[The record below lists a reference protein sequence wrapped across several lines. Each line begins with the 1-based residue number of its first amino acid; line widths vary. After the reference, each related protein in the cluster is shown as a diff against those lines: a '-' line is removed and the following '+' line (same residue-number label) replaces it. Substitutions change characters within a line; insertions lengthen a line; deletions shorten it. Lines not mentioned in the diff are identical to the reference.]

1 MATLCKRLLVPHAQ
15 LWIIVLT
22 AGMISATKTR
32 SEQNIDTSCSRF
44 QQYPRYVAAKKNTKV
59 HFICHHQNG
68 SNIRWYKMSEQDGI
82 PQMVKSALPKIEVVL
97 KDTTSEMTINKIQ
110 YEDNGI
116 YLCENASLVGSPELK
131 HRCGSELKVIGF
143 STIEQVQNRNT
154 LKDAIIMIQSIL
166 LVIFVS
172 VPMLLCLD
180 KGDGKDNSDEDHTYE
195 GLEIEQ
201 TATYEDIAPFRDV
214 KAKWTVGE
222 HPCQE

>member
-1 MATLCKRLLVPHAQ
+1 MATWCKRLLVPHAQ
-15 LWIIVLT
+15 LWIIVLI
-22 AGMISATKTR
+22 AGVISATKTR
-32 SEQNIDTSCSRF
+32 SEQNADTSCSRL
-44 QQYPRYVAAKKNTKV
+44 QQYPRYVAARKNTKV

-68 SNIRWYKMSEQDGI
+68 SRIWWYKMGEQDDI
-82 PQMVKSALPKIEVVL
+82 PQVVKSALPKIEVVS

-116 YLCENASLVGSPELK
+116 YLCENASLAGSLELK
-131 HRCGSELKVIGF
+131 HRCGSELRVIGF

-154 LKDAIIMIQSIL
+154 MKDAIIMIQSIL

-180 KGDGKDNSDEDHTYE
+180 KGDGKDSSDEDHTYE